1 MIRKSIRASLVS
13 WSVCLRIGEK
23 VRGSGSGSRSRS
35 GFILSIIKA
44 GCTMVG
50 WLVANNLFLE

>member
-23 VRGSGSGSRSRS
+23 VRGSGSG
-35 GFILSIIKA
+35 FILSIIKA

-50 WLVANNLFLE
+50 WMVANNLFLE